1 MIRKRTLHADRRLG
15 PMWPRVCGTVFLAI
29 GVLSAVSVAESEGF
43 ALATHWPELK
53 ISTLF
58 ILAAIGC
65 FRSRRSLVDTVSEN
79 HPDGRG

>member
-1 MIRKRTLHADRRLG
+1 MLA
-15 PMWPRVCGTVFLAI
+15 RVSGTVFLAI

-43 ALATHWPELK
+43 ALATHWPGLT

-65 FRSRRSLVDTVSEN
+65 FRSRRGLVDTVTDN